1 MKVGQ
6 IINILPSQ
14 SNHILWKC
22 LTDKNQKME
31 TKESGKSFRDGPYI
45 YIYIIFFWLLL
56 QVCHLKIYFKWIQE
70 R

>member
-45 YIYIIFFWLLL
+45 
-56 QVCHLKIYFKWIQE
+56 
-70 R
+70 

>member
-31 TKESGKSFRDGPYI
+31 TKESGKSFRDGYI
-45 YIYIIFFWLLL
+45 YIYNIFWVIFASMP
-56 QVCHLKIYFKWIQE
+56 FKNIS
-70 R
+70 

>member
-14 SNHILWKC
+14 SNHILWKS

-31 TKESGKSFRDGPYI
+31 TKESGKSFRDGPYNFFLV
-45 YIYIIFFWLLL
+45 IFAN
-56 QVCHLKIYFKWIQE
+56 IPFKNIF
-70 R
+70 